1 MNLFFFIKEKDG
13 SFSWRKTGTALCFV
27 LFAYSVIG
35 YLHKHEF
42 NELPN
47 SYQAIIT
54 MVFTF
59 YFFKEVIN
67 KLDITSYKK
76 KITNGLNFK

>member
-1 MNLFFFIKEKDG
+1 MSLFFFFKEKDG
-13 SFSWRKTGTALCFV
+13 SFSWRKTGTALCFI

-35 YLHKHEF
+35 YLHTHKF

-67 KLDITSYKK
+67 KINLSTSNKQK
-76 KITNGLNFK
+76 EENKLK